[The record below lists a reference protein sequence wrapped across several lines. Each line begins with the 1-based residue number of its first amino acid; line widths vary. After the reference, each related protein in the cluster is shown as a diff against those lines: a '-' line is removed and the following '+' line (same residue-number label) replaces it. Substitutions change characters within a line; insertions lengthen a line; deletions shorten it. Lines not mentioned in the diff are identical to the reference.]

1 MAGAEGAS
9 AMKLTIVFPMVVFAS
24 MAAAADVRSAQVQI
38 AGAVLAA
45 PEELREGAAVLGYDA
60 QGGRVQIREGKNELI
75 CLATDPT
82 KTAFNVACYH
92 KDLEPFMARGR
103 ELLAQ
108 KVTGAKRNEIRFK
121 EVEDGKLPM
130 PKEPRTLYVLTGAS
144 FDAATGKVE
153 DPYLRWVIYVP
164 FATPQSTGLSTK
176 ASDSAP
182 WLMSPG
188 TAGGPIMI
196 NPPKKESA
204 CWRGEFFGGGSAAFR
219 RTHEGK
225 FAMNANFLMETIGGG
240 NARVAPAV
248 ANRFFPLCR
257 AGTACLRSEERRVG
271 KECRSRW

>member
-9 AMKLTIVFPMVVFAS
+9 AMKLTIVLAMVVFAS

-60 QGGRVQIREGKNELI
+60 QGARVQIREGKNELI

-82 KTAFNVACYH
+82 KTAFNVACSH

-130 PKEPRTLYVLTGAS
+130 PREPRTLYVLTGTS
-144 FDAATGKVE
+144 FDSATGKVQ
-153 DPYLRWVIYVP
+153 DPYLRCEQQNAFQMSCP
-164 FATPQSTGLSTK
+164 ANGL
-176 ASDSAP
+176 P
-182 WLMSPG
+182 
-188 TAGGPIMI
+188 
-196 NPPKKESA
+196 
-204 CWRGEFFGGGSAAFR
+204 AFR
-219 RTHEGK
+219 
-225 FAMNANFLMETIGGG
+225 I
-240 NARVAPAV
+240 
-248 ANRFFPLCR
+248 R
-257 AGTACLRSEERRVG
+257 AGQVFG
-271 KECRSRW
+271 